1 MVCQTHPAKKQNMAM
16 LNEQTVSDNSVQI
29 GSNMPIMFDM
39 DQLNMSMA
47 SSIRLRSDDGMSD
60 TH

>member
-1 MVCQTHPAKKQNMAM
+1 MAM
-16 LNEQTVSDNSVQI
+16 LNEQTMSDNSVQI

-60 TH
+60 SH